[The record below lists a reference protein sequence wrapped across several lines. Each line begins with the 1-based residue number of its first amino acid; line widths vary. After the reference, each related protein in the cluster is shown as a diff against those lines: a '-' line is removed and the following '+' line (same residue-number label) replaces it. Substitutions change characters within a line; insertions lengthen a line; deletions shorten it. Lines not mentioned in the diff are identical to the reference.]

1 MNPQIIATLAGFT
14 RLNETEG
21 PLLALHPNFILKVG
35 SDMNEDERESAADA
49 LLSAAEGFSLPV
61 MENPVDDVDN
71 GANADKDG
79 LYIVPG
85 MLDTAKN
92 LAGQRELSHRLK
104 VE

>member
-1 MNPQIIATLAGFT
+1 
-14 RLNETEG
+14 
-21 PLLALHPNFILKVG
+21 
-35 SDMNEDERESAADA
+35 MNEDERESAADA

-79 LYIVPG
+79 LYIVAG

-92 LAGQRELSHRLK
+92 FAGQRELSHRFKSRIVFASNPSALPGTEK
-104 VE
+104 WIT